1 MSMLFYPPGSDFQSA
16 ILEDA
21 RILVHAQWGLPQGAS
36 GFGRDLDDAF
46 QVTVHQRTGECIG
59 MDGLHARESS

>member
-21 RILVHAQWGLPQGAS
+21 WILVHAQWGLPQGAS
-36 GFGRDLDDAF
+36 VFGRDLDDAS
-46 QVTVHQRTGECIG
+46 QVDTQKY
-59 MDGLHARESS
+59 LHSRVIPKGFEDIF